1 MNLGGLE
8 TNYQEILLS
17 DNPGQNIWDN
27 SRFPLFLHYN
37 AVHTIK
43 ICSSIARM
51 FQHCLGDGGGGGGAN
66 KAAKE
71 DHASVI
77 HCITM
82 KACTVNSLLLAQRLT
97 SIPNCFDPDCR
108 IQS

>member
-17 DNPGQNIWDN
+17 DNPGQKIWDN

-43 ICSSIARM
+43 ICSSIDRM
-51 FQHCLGDGGGGGGAN
+51 FQHCLGERGGGWGGGGEQDSKRRSRVGN
-66 KAAKE
+66 TLYNNESMYSKF
-71 DHASVI
+71 S
-77 HCITM
+77 TFRP
-82 KACTVNSLLLAQRLT
+82 T
-97 SIPNCFDPDCR
+97 FDKYPKLF
-108 IQS
+108 